1 MILNNRRDAGY
12 TIISRFEEQFRNFII
27 NTLSNINPDFFELI
41 PQGIILKAN
50 ERGNCIESEWEDF
63 GEFILNIDFPD
74 LAEICLYKNN
84 YNSLIKDSLKKE
96 NFKDQM
102 SELYSLR
109 CKIAHIKG
117 FFTSID
123 LDKLIELT
131 NEISVVFDDNSFQ
144 EFIKTINEKPESVI
158 IKIPSDFIE
167 DYLESNGI
175 INNLPIPDYDYEGGF
190 VGRLEDKKKIK
201 KYLQSEKFPVIT
213 ITGAGGV
220 GKTSLAL
227 KIIQEITQSK
237 EKIFDSII
245 WLSAKENRLSALGIE
260 EIEPTLKS
268 YEELLDTFI
277 EIFNFKEEL
286 ENESIESKEDLT
298 NTIIDLNTKILV
310 VIDNLET
317 ITDER
322 IINFILDAP
331 LKVKFLVT
339 SRKGI
344 GQVERRHELKELKA
358 KEAIYLFRQL
368 AKDKQMDHLSKLKDD
383 VILKYVQ
390 KVSFY
395 PLAIKWVLGQV
406 ARGKDINKII
416 TSIHSEESD
425 ISKFCFEQ
433 IFLTLSENCKKIL
446 FTITCMETPPTV
458 SILQHITEL
467 DENTFEDTIEELIL
481 ASLIIPEQYQDSSQE
496 IATKYTLL
504 PLTKGFVRIQL
515 NKNSTLKTQLNNRI
529 IDVESTISESQRAKK
544 EYKHSLH
551 NFGAKTDEEK
561 IATIIS
567 QSAFQKYQNGN
578 YELAVEEYKRAIKM
592 APNFSPVYR
601 NWGVMES
608 YENHLEEAIELM
620 QKASKIDPNDAQI
633 YLLWGNIYRKNGKF
647 NDAHSKYEIAYKL
660 TPDDPIVLNALGQA
674 NSRLGLYNEAYEL
687 LTKSKKSDSSFN
699 SVKHNII
706 TTTSLSENFINWGDF
721 LLRDKNPRGAREK
734 YDLAISECMNA
745 IKTNA
750 KDSKIFTS
758 LTKAQLKKAHLF
770 FKTNKEGQAV
780 RILKQII
787 ESRDNSF
794 KHSLYK
800 LSALIDLSDYYFK
813 KGNIKSSNYYLSIIQ
828 KEIKFKPILRNPK
841 FQKLNDRLRFIQSS
855 ADSENRTQGKIK
867 IANSNYGYVIIEDN
881 LNETYIGGASDFM
894 PSISIVDS
902 SLEGLNVT
910 FKKKE
915 FLKKGETKKEA
926 KFIKITVANNVY
938 KK

>member
-1 MILNNRRDAGY
+1 
-12 TIISRFEEQFRNFII
+12 
-27 NTLSNINPDFFELI
+27 
-41 PQGIILKAN
+41 
-50 ERGNCIESEWEDF
+50 
-63 GEFILNIDFPD
+63 
-74 LAEICLYKNN
+74 
-84 YNSLIKDSLKKE
+84 
-96 NFKDQM
+96 M

-123 LDKLIELT
+123 LDKLIELA
-131 NEISVVFDDNSFQ
+131 NDISIVFNDNSFS
-144 EFIKTINEKPESVI
+144 EFIKTINEEPEKVI

-175 INNLPIPDYDYEGGF
+175 VNNLPIPDYDYEGGF

-213 ITGAGGV
+213 ITGAGGGV

-227 KIIQEITQSK
+227 KIIQETTQSK

-245 WLSAKENRLSALGIE
+245 WLSAKENRLTALGIE
-260 EIEPTLKS
+260 DIEPTLKS

-277 EIFNFKEEL
+277 EIFSFEDDL
-286 ENESIESKEDLT
+286 ENDSIESKEELT
-298 NTIIDLNTKILV
+298 NTIIDLNSKILV

-368 AKDKQMDHLSKLKDD
+368 AKDKQMNHLSKLKDG
-383 VILKYVQ
+383 VILKYVE

-406 ARGKDINKII
+406 ARGKDINRII
-416 TSIHSEESD
+416 NSINSEESD

-433 IFLTLSENCKKIL
+433 IFLTLSENCKKVL

-458 SILQHITEL
+458 SILKHITEL

-481 ASLIIPEQYQDSSQE
+481 ASLIIPEQYQDKSQE

-504 PLTKGFVRIQL
+504 PLTKGFVRLQL
-515 NKNSTLKTQLNNRI
+515 NKDSALKNQLNNRI

-578 YELAVEEYKRAIKM
+578 YDLAVEEYKRAIKM

-601 NWGVMES
+601 NWGVLWS
-608 YENHLEEAIELM
+608 LM
-620 QKASKIDPNDAQI
+620 KI
-633 YLLWGNIYRKNGKF
+633 
-647 NDAHSKYEIAYKL
+647 
-660 TPDDPIVLNALGQA
+660 
-674 NSRLGLYNEAYEL
+674 
-687 LTKSKKSDSSFN
+687 
-699 SVKHNII
+699 
-706 TTTSLSENFINWGDF
+706 
-721 LLRDKNPRGAREK
+721 
-734 YDLAISECMNA
+734 
-745 IKTNA
+745 
-750 KDSKIFTS
+750 
-758 LTKAQLKKAHLF
+758 
-770 FKTNKEGQAV
+770 
-780 RILKQII
+780 ILKRQ
-787 ESRDNSF
+787 
-794 KHSLYK
+794 
-800 LSALIDLSDYYFK
+800 
-813 KGNIKSSNYYLSIIQ
+813 
-828 KEIKFKPILRNPK
+828 
-841 FQKLNDRLRFIQSS
+841 LN
-855 ADSENRTQGKIK
+855 
-867 IANSNYGYVIIEDN
+867 
-881 LNETYIGGASDFM
+881 
-894 PSISIVDS
+894 
-902 SLEGLNVT
+902 
-910 FKKKE
+910 
-915 FLKKGETKKEA
+915 
-926 KFIKITVANNVY
+926 
-938 KK
+938 